1 MTPNAK
7 KLLIGLAVAVLI
19 SGGLFFMGRDKD
31 SPQGQRGVVGA
42 SQ

>member
-19 SGGLFFMGRDKD
+19 SGALFFMGRDKD